1 MRRRPERY
9 LPPSAALMGFMSRTL
24 PAEPDDE
31 AASVVTAAGED
42 VVSAFEPE
50 AGATVV
56 EVFGDEDVVLPS
68 EADAG
73 EAEVPGAEV
82 AGAAT

>member
-1 MRRRPERY
+1 
-9 LPPSAALMGFMSRTL
+9 MGFMSRTL
-24 PAEPDDE
+24 PAEPDDEVE

-42 VVSAFEPE
+42 VVSAFEPQ
-50 AGATVV
+50 AGTAVV

>member
-1 MRRRPERY
+1 
-9 LPPSAALMGFMSRTL
+9 MGFMSRTL
-24 PAEPDDE
+24 PAEPDDEVE